1 MNKPKEIK
9 IEKGDK
15 KASLGDK
22 IKRYLKNLT
31 MQVSIQDQVILA
43 RHLAIMAKAGIPLL
57 DSLKMVQKQA
67 RSKALVKIL
76 TDLIDEVSN
85 GQYLSTALEKYE
97 SIFGSLFIN
106 VIRVGEVSGILA
118 ENLNYLADELK
129 KKQSLRKKVIG
140 AMIYPFVILVATFG
154 VTALLVLFIFPKI
167 LPVFATLRV
176 ELPITTRI
184 LIYISNLLTN
194 HGFTVVLIAFIA
206 LALFWIS
213 LKFEKVRYVFHRS
226 LLYVP
231 IFRKIVV
238 AINMANFSRTLG
250 LLLRSGVKIVE
261 AIIICA
267 ATTPNLA
274 YRKALNELA
283 ESARRGVS
291 ISKFL
296 SDHKALY
303 PAMVSQMAEVGEGT
317 GNLSETLLYVAEF
330 YESEVDEFTKNLSNI
345 LEPIVMVLM
354 GSVVG
359 FVAISI
365 ITPIYAITESV
376 GNIR

>member
-1 MNKPKEIK
+1 MNKTKEIK
-9 IEKGDK
+9 VEGKV
-15 KASLGDK
+15 SLGAK
-22 IKRYLKNLT
+22 ITRYLKNLT

-154 VTALLVLFIFPKI
+154 VTGLLVVFIFPKI

-176 ELPITTRI
+176 ELPITTKI

-194 HGFTVVLIAFIA
+194 HGFIVVLAGFIA
-206 LALFWIS
+206 LALFWLS
-213 LKFEKVRYVFHRS
+213 LKIEKVRYVFHRS

-261 AIIICA
+261 AIIISA

-296 SDHKALY
+296 NDQKALY

-345 LEPIVMVLM
+345 LEPMVMVLM